1 MLPAVVAN
9 LVERMSK
16 LEVSQRQRRSLGVTT
31 YENLAG
37 MVNKTKLQLPTGA
50 QRDRL
55 RGLVHLVSAEYTY
68 SHRELLQLA
77 SPKDNGVT
85 HTKHESGKRKW
96 SASHEA
102 DAFARFAQLAQ
113 EVRRVH
119 SPLLAACVL

>member
-1 MLPAVVAN
+1 MVAN

>member
-1 MLPAVVAN
+1 MVAN

-16 LEVSQRQRRSLGVTT
+16 LEVSERQRRSLGVTT

-50 QRDRL
+50 QRDHL
-55 RGLVHLVSAEYTY
+55 RGLVRLVSAEYTY

-85 HTKHESGKRKW
+85 HTKHESGKHKW
-96 SASHEA
+96 SVSHEA
-102 DAFARFAQLAQ
+102 DAFTRFAQLAQ

-119 SPLLAACVL
+119 SPLFAACAL